1 MRYEQHKSVYSNIT
15 HFMNIKIFIIT
26 AQLPYLNRVIKA
38 KASISALRLLNSMSN
53 NDKHKNNVAV
63 GLSGTNNLK

>member
-1 MRYEQHKSVYSNIT
+1 
-15 HFMNIKIFIIT
+15 MNIKIFIIT

-63 GLSGTNNLK
+63 GLSGTNNLAC

>member
-1 MRYEQHKSVYSNIT
+1 MRYEQHKSVYGNII

-38 KASISALRLLNSMSN
+38 KASISAY
-53 NDKHKNNVAV
+53 AY
-63 GLSGTNNLK
+63 